1 MNKKVR
7 EPFFRSYAV
16 NMLLSILIIIFSVF
30 SFLNIAGTEI
40 WQILL
45 FFMAGAANFIAAMVC
60 FIRNKKFRGNLY
72 SVLCTIFILMAL
84 FLLVRLV
91 IGVIPIAF

>member
-7 EPFFRSYAV
+7 EPYFRAYAV
-16 NMLLSILIIIFSVF
+16 NMILSILIILLSVAAF
-30 SFLNIAGTEI
+30 FNLAGTQI
-40 WQILL
+40 WQIIL

-60 FIRNKKFRGNLY
+60 FVRNKKIRGNLY

-84 FLLVRLV
+84 FLLLRLI
-91 IGVIPIAF
+91 IG